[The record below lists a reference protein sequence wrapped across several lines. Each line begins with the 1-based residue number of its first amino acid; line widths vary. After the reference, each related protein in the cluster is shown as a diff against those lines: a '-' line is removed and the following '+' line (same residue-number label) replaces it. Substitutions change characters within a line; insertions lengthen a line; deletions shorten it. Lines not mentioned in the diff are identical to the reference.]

1 MRFRVVGMLL
11 AGGFAAVALIAAQTQ
26 DFSKV
31 QIGSEQLAPGVYM
44 LTGGGGNIALSVG
57 EDAAFIVD
65 DQYAPVTDKISAAI
79 AKLTDKPVRFV
90 INTHWHGDHT
100 GGNENFGKAGA
111 AIVAHDNV
119 RRRMSTEQVNDF
131 FKSKTPASP
140 RLALPVVTFADSVT
154 LHLNGDTVRT
164 MHVPS
169 AHTDGDAII
178 HFEKA
183 NVLHMGDLYFNGMYP
198 FIDAQSGGSVD
209 GVIAAAE
216 KALTMGNAETKI
228 IPGHGPLGNRA
239 ALTEYRDMLKA
250 ARDRITTLV
259 KSGRSLAQIQ
269 AEQPLKDLDAKWG
282 NGFLKPDQFLAMLHG
297 VISKAARPAA

>member
-44 LTGGGGNIALSVG
+44 LTGAGGNIALSVG